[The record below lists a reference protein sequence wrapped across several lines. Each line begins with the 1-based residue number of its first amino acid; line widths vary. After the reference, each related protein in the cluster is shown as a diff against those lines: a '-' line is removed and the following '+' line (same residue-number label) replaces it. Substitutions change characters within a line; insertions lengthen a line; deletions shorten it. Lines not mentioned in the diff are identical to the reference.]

1 MATHSSNSC
10 LVTSYECNKMKK
22 KDHRLIRVTP
32 SIQMLEIPEGAR
44 HTEGK
49 NRLRGLRVQDLD
61 PCEWGETHSLQ
72 TLRLGSHIHSLQ
84 GKPPSPDPAPGVAQ
98 SLVRTPGLCW
108 MGPKAETSGFL

>member
-1 MATHSSNSC
+1 MRQD
-10 LVTSYECNKMKK
+10 EEKK

-84 GKPPSPDPAPGVAQ
+84 GKPPSPDPAPGVHNPWLGHQVSAGWAPRRKQ
-98 SLVRTPGLCW
+98 VGSCN
-108 MGPKAETSGFL
+108 FLGW